1 MLLFLLARCLDE
13 RPQCFRAGRAVSA
26 RQRETRKTS
35 FLTSF
40 SHIFHWLR
48 GHTREK
54 KGKTPALLSGAV
66 SMKRRSAFIFP
77 VLPPVLFTERR
88 KQQWAS
94 WLNASHLSS
103 PPHTL
108 LAWERSAVWNGP
120 EGHWSVLAYGQ
131 VVLFF
136 IRVTFQD
143 HFRWEEPSRFLF
155 SEGISHAL
163 DKSAFTK
170 YSWELFGSALQA
182 TCKNYDFLFLKH
194 VSLGIFITIDFWM
207 YLLFL

>member
-13 RPQCFRAGRAVSA
+13 RPQCFRAGRAVSP

-108 LAWERSAVWNGP
+108 LA
-120 EGHWSVLAYGQ
+120 
-131 VVLFF
+131 
-136 IRVTFQD
+136 
-143 HFRWEEPSRFLF
+143 
-155 SEGISHAL
+155 
-163 DKSAFTK
+163 
-170 YSWELFGSALQA
+170 
-182 TCKNYDFLFLKH
+182 
-194 VSLGIFITIDFWM
+194 
-207 YLLFL
+207 

>member
-1 MLLFLLARCLDE
+1 MKDLSVFAQAALSALARGNKKN
-13 RPQCFRAGRAVSA
+13 F
-26 RQRETRKTS
+26 

-48 GHTREK
+48 GHTWEK
-54 KGKTPALLSGAV
+54 KGKTPALLSGAI

-88 KQQWAS
+88 QQQWAS

-108 LAWERSAVWNGP
+108 LAWERSAVWNWPG
-120 EGHWSVLAYGQ
+120 GRWSVLAYGQ

-136 IRVTFQD
+136 IRVTFRITSDERNPQGSCSQRGY
-143 HFRWEEPSRFLF
+143 HMLWIR
-155 SEGISHAL
+155 AL
-163 DKSAFTK
+163 
-170 YSWELFGSALQA
+170 
-182 TCKNYDFLFLKH
+182 
-194 VSLGIFITIDFWM
+194 
-207 YLLFL
+207 